1 MTVVT
6 AVVPAE
12 QTAFAA
18 EPAYRADL
26 NRARQALLAAE
37 LADQPADRFL
47 AAHLGALR
55 VAAAVLAVAAHRT
68 GRGRPADVWHVLG
81 RAAPEYAEWAAFFAA
96 GRGTWHAV
104 SAGARHLVT
113 ERQADDLVRAASA
126 FCDEVSRRLDEAWQ
140 RHSRGRHG

>member
-6 AVVPAE
+6 AAVPAE

-68 GRGRPADVWHVLG
+68 GRGRPADVRGVGSVL
-81 RAAPEYAEWAAFFAA
+81 RRRP
-96 GRGTWHAV
+96 
-104 SAGARHLVT
+104 RHLA
-113 ERQADDLVRAASA
+113 RGLRRCPS
-126 FCDEVSRRLDEAWQ
+126 SRDRTSGRRPRPRRVGLL
-140 RHSRGRHG
+140 RRGLTPAR